1 MERLSTWHHAY
12 LQQPRERSEGAES
25 LYTVSTLGHHYLHL
39 TIFRAIIRPFVSTN
53 TSSDEPTNLS
63 LEEQRTVRCFA
74 REGVRTVTTA
84 ATDFVKGLQQEHFHM
99 FWPQWSQV
107 AFSSICF
114 FHLKMAMS
122 SMDMEE
128 ALTWLRD
135 LQTARREMRLKSNML
150 PVLRLG
156 LLRID
161 AIFWKGVDNVLHL
174 QLHVQQALEASLDLS
189 SG

>member
-1 MERLSTWHHAY
+1 
-12 LQQPRERSEGAES
+12 
-25 LYTVSTLGHHYLHL
+25 
-39 TIFRAIIRPFVSTN
+39 
-53 TSSDEPTNLS
+53 
-63 LEEQRTVRCFA
+63 
-74 REGVRTVTTA
+74 
-84 ATDFVKGLQQEHFHM
+84 
-99 FWPQWSQV
+99 
-107 AFSSICF
+107 
-114 FHLKMAMS
+114 MS

-135 LQTARREMRLKSNML
+135 LQTTRREMRLKSNML